1 MNAYTIKDDRHLRET
16 ALRKRTKILW
26 KIGLP
31 GIRLWINT
39 RYDLRVNGSFPEP
52 PFLLLANH
60 TQDIDPFFLLSNIGK
75 PVSFVIGNAAFQNP
89 IVGLVLRWADHIPKQ
104 KSTSDMK
111 TVIGIFRW
119 LKAGRIVGIFPEGIA
134 TWSGESQEAFGGTA
148 KLLDKVSVPI
158 VTCTINGGYLVNP
171 RWARKRRKGPIE
183 LIIKTH
189 EDSSALES
197 LKVSDWK
204 WQQEKG
210 YLYKG
215 SKKALGVERI
225 MWFCP
230 ACGGYRTIRGKGND
244 VSCSSCDYQVQV
256 SESGRIGQ
264 LSVSDLLTDQ
274 RKKLN
279 DWLEGHIDPLSFEKA
294 SLKIWGKERRIR
306 EKKERGRFYITNDRL
321 IFNENTFQLNKIRGL
336 NTFVSTILEFL
347 YEEKLVRIRTAD
359 DSLLLFNVLKSLG
372 VN

>member
-1 MNAYTIKDDRHLRET
+1 M
-16 ALRKRTKILW
+16 
-26 KIGLP
+26 
-31 GIRLWINT
+31 
-39 RYDLRVNGSFPEP
+39 RYDIRVDGTFPDP

-60 TQDIDPFFLLSNIGK
+60 TQDIDPFFLLSKIGK

-89 IVGLVLRWADHIPKQ
+89 IVGLVLRWIDSIPKQ
-104 KSTSDMK
+104 KSTNDMK
-111 TVIGIFRW
+111 TVMGIFRR
-119 LKAGRIVGIFPEGIA
+119 LKEGRIVGIFPEGIA
-134 TWSGESQEAFGGTA
+134 TWTGESQKAFGGTA
-148 KLLDKVSVPI
+148 KLLDKVSVPV

-189 EDSSALES
+189 EDSSALDS

-230 ACGGYRTIRGKGND
+230 ACGSYRTIRGKGND
-244 VSCSSCDYQVQV
+244 IFCTSCDYRVCV
-256 SESGRIGQ
+256 SETGRIGH
-264 LSVSDLLTDQ
+264 LPVTDILTAQ
-274 RKKLN
+274 RKKLSG
-279 DWLEGHIDPLSFEKA
+279 WLEDNIDRLVFEKA
-294 SLKIWGKERRIR
+294 TIKIWGKERKIR
-306 EKKERGRFYITNDRL
+306 EKKERGTFYINNDSL
-321 IFNENTFQLNKIRGL
+321 IFNEDTFLLNKIRGL
-336 NTFVSTILEFL
+336 NTFVSNILEFL
-347 YEEKLVRIRTAD
+347 YSDKLIRIRTAD

-372 VN
+372 VK

>member
-60 TQDIDPFFLLSNIGK
+60 TQNIDPFFLLATVRK
-75 PVSFVIGNAAFQNP
+75 PVSFVINNAAFQNP
-89 IVGLVLRWADHIPKQ
+89 LVGLVLRWIDSIPKQ
-104 KSTSDMK
+104 KSTNDMK
-111 TVIGIFRW
+111 TVLGIFRW
-119 LKAGRIVGIFPEGIA
+119 LKAGRIVGIFPEGVA
-134 TWSGESQEAFGGTA
+134 TWSGESQKPYGGTA
-148 KLLDKVSVPI
+148 KLLDKVNIPI
-158 VTCTINGGYLVNP
+158 VTCSINGGYLVNP

-189 EDSSALES
+189 TDSKALDD
-197 LKVSDWK
+197 LLVSDWD
-204 WQQEKG
+204 WQAEKG

-215 SKKALGVERI
+215 SKKALGIERV

-230 ACGGYRTIRGKGND
+230 VCGSFRTVKGKNNT
-244 VSCSSCDYQVQV
+244 VYCTACDYSVQV
-256 SESGRIGQ
+256 NENGRIGE
-264 LSVSDLLTDQ
+264 LTVSTILKEQ
-274 RKKLN
+274 KEKLYT
-279 DWLEGHIDPLSFEKA
+279 WLEDHHEQLVFNKA
-294 SLKIWGKERRIR
+294 SIKIWGQERKIR
-306 EKKERGRFYITNDRL
+306 QKKERGRVIIDNDRL
-321 IFNENTFQLNKIRGL
+321 IFNKDVFQFSKMRGL

-347 YEEKLVRIRTAD
+347 YEEKLIRIRTAN
-359 DSLLLFNVLKSLG
+359 DSLLLFNVLKTMG

>member
-1 MNAYTIKDDRHLRET
+1 MKVWIKL
-16 ALRKRTKILW
+16 
-26 KIGLP
+26 
-31 GIRLWINT
+31 
-39 RYDLRVNGSFPEP
+39 RYDIRVDGTFPVP

-158 VTCTINGGYLVNP
+158 VTCTIKGGYLVNP

-230 ACGGYRTIRGKGND
+230 ACGSYRTICGEGDD
-244 VSCSSCDYQVQV
+244 VFCTSCDYQVQV
-256 SESGRIGQ
+256 SETGRIGH
-264 LSVSDLLTDQ
+264 LTVSDILTAQ

-279 DWLEGHIDPLSFEKA
+279 DWLEGNIEQLVFEKA
-294 SLKIWGKERRIR
+294 TIKIWGKEREIR
-306 EKKERGRFYITNDRL
+306 EKKERGTLVIADDSLN
-321 IFNENTFQLNKIRGL
+321 FNKDTFFFSEIRGL
-336 NTFVSTILEFL
+336 NTFVSSILEFL
-347 YEEKLVRIRTAD
+347 YEEKLIRIRTAD